1 MNPNICYGNMLKGV
15 IISVGRLLNYMNSV
29 LNGEQCSKHIHNLS
43 GEAEPRIAVRSVLGV
58 II

>member
-15 IISVGRLLNYMNSV
+15 IISVRRLLNYMNSV
-29 LNGEQCSKHIHNLS
+29 LNGERCNKHIHNLS
-43 GEAEPRIAVRSVLGV
+43 GEAEPRIAVWSVLGV